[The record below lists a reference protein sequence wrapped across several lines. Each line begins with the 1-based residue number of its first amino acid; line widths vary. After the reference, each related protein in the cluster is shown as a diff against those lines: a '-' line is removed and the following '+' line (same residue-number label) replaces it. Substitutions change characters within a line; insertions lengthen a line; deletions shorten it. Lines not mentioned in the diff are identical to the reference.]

1 MYTYTAH
8 PLDSHV
14 SLQCGI
20 FLGLG
25 CGLELCQRFLA
36 LVLDVDLLER
46 RCDGLWA
53 FLALELLLASENGL
67 ELLLWDLQQSCY
79 RLLHYGVQHRLVQLD
94 VAPAVATHAKYIC
107 TKQATVHRLEA
118 LGLVGVS
125 GLDLSVACYL
135 LDVAIGECKN
145 RDTLGCLADTHTRAL
160 QMGKELLM
168 HQRLAWNSRDLANAD
183 LSPELSIR
191 LAAD

>member
-36 LVLDVDLLER
+36 LVLYVDLLESC
-46 RCDGLWA
+46 CDGLWA
-53 FLALELLLASENGL
+53 FHALELLLASEDGL
-67 ELLLWDLQQSCY
+67 ELLLGDLQQACY

-94 VAPAVATHAKYIC
+94 IAPAVTAHAKYIC
-107 TKQATVHRLEA
+107 TEQAAVHWLEA

-125 GLDLSVACYL
+125 GLDLSVTGYL
-135 LDVAIGECKN
+135 LDVTIGECKN
-145 RDTLGCLADTHTRAL
+145 GDALGCLADTHTGAL
-160 QMGKELLM
+160 QMGKELLV
-168 HQRLAWNSRDLANAD
+168 HQRLAWNSRDLTNAD
-183 LSPELSIR
+183 LAPELSIR